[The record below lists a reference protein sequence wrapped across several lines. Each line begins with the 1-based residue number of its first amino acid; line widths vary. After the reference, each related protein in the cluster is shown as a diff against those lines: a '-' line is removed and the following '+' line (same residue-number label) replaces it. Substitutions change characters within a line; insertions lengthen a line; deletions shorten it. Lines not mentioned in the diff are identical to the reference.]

1 MAGTQGSMFSKTV
14 VPAPLELTDYGGDRK
29 VPITKELDKCH
40 DRVCT
45 GCKGNLHI
53 LENVTSKLR
62 SE

>member
-1 MAGTQGSMFSKTV
+1 MFSKTV

-53 LENVTSKLR
+53 LESVTSKLR